1 MGSEKVQKE
10 KLEIRLTRTQKQF
23 MDADADEV
31 LFGGA
36 AGGGKSYGQLADALV
51 YALKYPKS
59 RQLILRRTFP
69 ELEHSIIFT
78 SLQFFP
84 QKVAKYSSSKHLW
97 EFLNKSI
104 IEFGYCA
111 AEKDVLRY
119 QGAEYDVVRFDE
131 LTHFTEAQY
140 TYLLSR
146 IRGVNSYPKQI
157 KSSTNPG
164 GIGHSWVKSRF
175 IDGRDA
181 GKVFYDEETGSSRV
195 FIPSY
200 VQDNIFLMEADK
212 GYEKRLAQLPEA
224 ERKALLYGQWDIF
237 DGQVFTE
244 WQNRADGYLTRRWSH
259 VIKPFE
265 IPKNW
270 RRFRS
275 FDFGYSKP
283 FAVLWFAVDPD
294 GIAYN
299 YRELY
304 GCTGTPD
311 TGVRWTAQRIAREI
325 REIEKNEEPDTTITG
340 YADPAIWNS
349 TGSEEGSIAE
359 MMERE
364 GVFFE
369 KGKNNRLAGKM
380 QVHYRLSFDD
390 EGISRL
396 YVFENCRNMIRT
408 LPQLYYDPVNP
419 EDVDTRQE
427 DHLYDA
433 LKYFLMSDPIPPR
446 MTEKKEIKPYNPLA
460 QEKIMDYKRF
470 IMSM

>member
-1 MGSEKVQKE
+1 MPKVTLN
-10 KLEIRLTRTQKQF
+10 LELTATQKRF
-23 MDADADEV
+23 LDAGADEV

-78 SLQFFP
+78 SLQFYP
-84 QKVAKYSSSKHLW
+84 KEVAKYSGTKHLW
-97 EFLNKSI
+97 EFLNGSV

-131 LTHFTEAQY
+131 LTHFTEEQY

-146 IRGVNSYPKQI
+146 IRGVNHYPKQI

-164 GIGHSWVKSRF
+164 GIGHGWVKRRF
-175 IDGRDA
+175 IDNQKPGE
-181 GKVFYDEETGSSRV
+181 VFTDQTTGATRI
-195 FIPSY
+195 FIPSF
-200 VQDNIFLMEADK
+200 VQDNIFLMQADK
-212 GYEKRLAQLPEA
+212 GYEKRLEQLPEA
-224 ERKALLYGQWDIF
+224 EKKALLYGQWDIF

-244 WQNRADGYLTRRWSH
+244 WQNNPQGYRTRRYSH
-259 VIKPFE
+259 VIEPFA
-265 IPKNW
+265 IPKEW
-270 RRFRS
+270 RRFRT
-275 FDFGYSKP
+275 FDFGYAKP
-283 FAVLWFAVDPD
+283 FAVCWFAVDQD
-294 GIAYN
+294 GRAYL

-325 REIEKNEEPDTTITG
+325 REIEEKEDAGLKITG
-340 YADPAIWNS
+340 YADPAIWNA
-349 TGSEEGSIAE
+349 TGSTEGSIAE

-369 KGKNNRLAGKM
+369 KGKNDRLAGKM
-380 QVHYRLSFDD
+380 QVHYRLAFDS
-390 EGISRL
+390 EGIPML
-396 YVFENCRNMIRT
+396 YVFDHCRNMIRT
-408 LPQLYYDPVNP
+408 LPQLRYDSVNP

-433 LKYFLMSDPIPPR
+433 LKYFLMSDPIPPK
-446 MTEKKEIKPYNPLA
+446 MNESKEIAPYNPLA
-460 QEKIMDYKRF
+460 EEKILDYERF
-470 IMSM
+470 IL

>member
-1 MGSEKVQKE
+1 MADLS
-10 KLEIRLTRTQKQF
+10 LNLTQTQKRF

-78 SLQFFP
+78 SLQFYP
-84 QKVAKYSSSKHLW
+84 DKIARYRATNHTW
-97 EFLNKSI
+97 EFKNQSL
-104 IEFGYCA
+104 IEFGYLA

-119 QGAEYDVVRFDE
+119 QGAEYDVIRFDE
-131 LTHFTEAQY
+131 LTHFTEEQY

-146 IRGVNSYPKQI
+146 IRGVNSYPKQM

-164 GIGHSWVKSRF
+164 GIGHAWVKRRF
-175 IDGRDA
+175 IDGAEPNQVATDPQ
-181 GKVFYDEETGSSRV
+181 TGMRRV
-195 FIPSY
+195 FIPSF
-200 VQDNIFLMEADK
+200 VQDNVFLMQADK
-212 GYEKRLAQLPEA
+212 DYQKRLELLPEA
-224 ERKALLYGQWDIF
+224 EKKALLYGEWDIF
-237 DGQVFTE
+237 DGQVFAE
-244 WQNRADGYLTRRWSH
+244 WRNNPRGYMSRRWSH
-259 VIKPFE
+259 VISPFA

-270 RRFRS
+270 RRFRT
-275 FDFGYSKP
+275 FDFGYTKP
-283 FAVLWFAVDPD
+283 FAVSWFAVDGD
-294 GIAYN
+294 GRAYN

-311 TGVRWTAQRIAREI
+311 TGVRWTAQKIARTI
-325 REIEKNEEPDTTITG
+325 REIEQQEEAGQTVCG
-340 YADPAIWNS
+340 YADPAIWNA
-349 TGSEEGSIAE
+349 TGSPEGSIAE

-364 GVFFE
+364 GVYFE

-380 QVHYRLSFDD
+380 QVHYRLAFDS
-390 EGISRL
+390 EGIPML
-396 YVFENCRNMIRT
+396 YVFDTCKHMIRT
-408 LPQLYYDPVNP
+408 LPQLRYDPVQP

-433 LKYFLMSDPIPPR
+433 MKYFLMSDPIGPR
-446 MTEKKEIKPYNPLA
+446 ESVAPKATVYNPLA
-460 QEKIMDYKRF
+460 EEKIQTYNRF
-470 IMSM
+470 VLV

>member
-1 MGSEKVQKE
+1 MAKIN
-10 KLEIRLTRTQKQF
+10 LELGLTATQKKF
-23 MDADADEV
+23 MDAGADEV

-78 SLQFFP
+78 SLQFYP
-84 QKVAKYSSSKHLW
+84 KQVAKYSGTKHTW
-97 EFLNKSI
+97 EFLNGSL

-131 LTHFTEAQY
+131 LTHFTEEQY

-146 IRGVNSYPKQI
+146 IRGVNDYPKQM

-164 GIGHSWVKSRF
+164 GIGHGWVKRRF
-175 IDGRDA
+175 IDGRTP
-181 GKVFYDEETGSSRV
+181 GEIFTDETSGATRV
-195 FIPSY
+195 FLPSF
-200 VQDNIFLMEADK
+200 VQDNVFLMQADK
-212 GYEKRLAQLPEA
+212 GYQKRLEQLPEA
-224 ERKALLYGQWDIF
+224 EKKALLYGQWDIF

-244 WQNRADGYLTRRWSH
+244 WQNNPRGYRTRRHSH
-259 VIKPFE
+259 VIEPFA
-265 IPKNW
+265 IPKHW
-270 RRFRS
+270 RRFRT
-275 FDFGYSKP
+275 FDFGYAKP
-283 FAVLWFAVDPD
+283 FAVSWFAVDED
-294 GIAYN
+294 GRAYN

-325 REIEKNEEPDTTITG
+325 REIEDREEQGLSITG
-340 YADPAIWNS
+340 YADPAIWNA
-349 TGSEEGSIAE
+349 TGSGEGSIAE

-369 KGKNNRLAGKM
+369 KGKNDRLAGKM
-380 QVHYRLSFDD
+380 QVHYRLAFDE
-390 EGISRL
+390 EGL
-396 YVFENCRNMIRT
+396 PMFYVFDTCRNMIRT
-408 LPQLYYDPVNP
+408 LPQLRYDSVNP

-433 LKYFLMSDPIPPR
+433 LKYFLMSDPIAPKMNQPR
-446 MTEKKEIKPYNPLA
+446 EIAPYNPLA
-460 QEKIMDYKRF
+460 EEEILDYGRF
-470 IMSM
+470 IL

>member
-1 MGSEKVQKE
+1 MAKV
-10 KLEIRLTRTQKQF
+10 KLNLELTATQKRF
-23 MDADADEV
+23 LDAKADEV

-36 AGGGKSYGQLADALV
+36 AGGGKSYGQLVDALV
-51 YALKYPKS
+51 YALTYPRS

-78 SLQFFP
+78 SLQFYP
-84 QKVAKYSSSKHLW
+84 QEAAKYSGTKHLW
-97 EFLNKSI
+97 EFLNGSV

-131 LTHFTEAQY
+131 LTHFTEEQY

-146 IRGVNSYPKQI
+146 IRGVNDYPKQI

-164 GIGHSWVKSRF
+164 GIGHGWVKRRF
-175 IDGRDA
+175 IDGRKP
-181 GKVFYDEETGSSRV
+181 GEVFEEEKTGATRV
-195 FIPSY
+195 FIPSF
-200 VQDNIFLMEADK
+200 VQDNVFLMKADK
-212 GYEKRLAQLPEA
+212 GYRKRLEQLPEA

-244 WQNRADGYLTRRWSH
+244 WQNNPQGYKTRRYSH
-259 VIKPFE
+259 VIEPFS
-265 IPKNW
+265 IPKHW
-270 RRFRS
+270 RRFRT

-283 FAVLWFAVDPD
+283 FAVCWFAVDED
-294 GIAYN
+294 GRAYN

-325 REIEKNEEPDTTITG
+325 REMEEREEPGIPIAG
-340 YADPAIWNS
+340 YADPAIWNA
-349 TGSEEGSIAE
+349 TGANEGSIAE

-369 KGKNNRLAGKM
+369 KGKNDRLAGKM
-380 QVHYRLSFDD
+380 QVHYRLAFDE
-390 EGISRL
+390 EGLPML
-396 YVFENCRNMIRT
+396 YVFDHCRNMIRT
-408 LPQLYYDPVNP
+408 LPQLRYDSVNP

-433 LKYFLMSDPIPPR
+433 LKYFLMSDPIAPKMDGKR
-446 MTEKKEIKPYNPLA
+446 DIAPYNPLA
-460 QEKIMDYKRF
+460 EEELLGYERF
-470 IMSM
+470 II